1 MKTLQLTIKSKWFNL
16 ILSGQKTDEY
26 RDIKDYWE
34 KRLISNYDE
43 LIDENGEVF
52 FIDFDAVQFTN
63 GYGKDKP
70 TATFEC
76 KGIEIGKG
84 NKELGAPDQNV
95 FIIKLGKE
103 LSRNN
108 IKI

>member
-1 MKTLQLTIKSKWFNL
+1 MRTLQLTIKSKWFNL
-16 ILSGQKTDEY
+16 ILSGEKKEEY
-26 RDIKDYWE
+26 REIKEYWI
-34 KRLISNYDE
+34 KRLQVPVNTGATLFQNY
-43 LIDENGEVF
+43 NY
-52 FIDFDAVQFTN
+52 VQFTN

-76 KGIEIGKG
+76 KGIEIGIGDK
-84 NKELGAPDQNV
+84 KLGASEEDV

-108 IKI
+108 IKD